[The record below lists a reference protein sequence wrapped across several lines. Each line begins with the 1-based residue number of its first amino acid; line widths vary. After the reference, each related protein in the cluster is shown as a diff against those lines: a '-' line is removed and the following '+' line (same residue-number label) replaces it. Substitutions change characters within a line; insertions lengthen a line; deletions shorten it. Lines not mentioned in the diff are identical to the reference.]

1 MVTDSKGN
9 LIEFNHPYFQTLLYQ
24 LAELMAF
31 GIYYLQVKVLRITD
45 ESPEDESIS
54 DSERFNQAF

>member
-31 GIYYLQVKVLRITD
+31 GIYYLQVKVLKITD
-45 ESPEDESIS
+45 ESPED
-54 DSERFNQAF
+54 